1 MIHYISGM
9 EWLNYHHLLY
19 FWVVVREGGLVP
31 AGRVLRL
38 SHPTLSA
45 QVHALEGRLGHKL
58 FTRVGRKL
66 VPTDVGRMVYRYA
79 EEIFSLGNELL
90 EAVRGR
96 PSGQPLRLDVGV
108 LDAVPK
114 LVVRRLLDPALRLA
128 EPVRI
133 VVHEGSY
140 ERLLSELALHNLDI
154 VLADAPVP
162 SGSSVRVFSHPLGEC
177 GVGIFGK
184 AELARRYRRKFP
196 GSLQGAPLLLPLEG
210 SPLRR
215 ALEQWFES
223 NRLRPRVVGEFEDD
237 ALLKVFGGD
246 GLGLF
251 PAPLAIQREVRS
263 RHGVALLGE
272 LAGIRQRFYAVS
284 VRRRLEHPAVV
295 ALTEAARTDVF
306 APP

>member
-1 MIHYISGM
+1 M

-45 QVHALEGRLGHKL
+45 QVHALEERLGHKL
-58 FTRVGRKL
+58 FTRVGRRL

-79 EEIFSLGNELL
+79 DEIFSIGGELL

-114 LVVRRLLDPALRLA
+114 LVVRRLLDPALRIG

-140 ERLLSELALHNLDI
+140 EKLLAELALHNLDI
-154 VLADAPVP
+154 VVADAPVP
-162 SGSSVRVFSHPLGEC
+162 SGSSVRVFSHPLGDC

-184 AELARRYRRKFP
+184 AGLARRYRRGFP
-196 GSLQGAPLLLPLEG
+196 RSLQGAPMLLPLEG
-210 SPLRR
+210 SQLRR
-215 ALEQWFES
+215 ALDQWFEA
-223 NRLRPRVVGEFEDD
+223 NELRPRIVGEFQDD
-237 ALLKVFGGD
+237 ALLEVFGGD

-251 PAPLAIQREVRS
+251 AAPLAVQREVRAQ
-263 RHGVALLGE
+263 HGVALLGE
-272 LAGIRQRFYAVS
+272 LADLRERFYAVS
-284 VRRRLEHPAVV
+284 VQRRLEHPAVV
-295 ALTEAARTDVF
+295 ALTKAARTDVF
-306 APP
+306 ARR

>member
-1 MIHYISGM
+1 V

-45 QVHALEGRLGHKL
+45 QVHALEERLGHKL
-58 FTRVGRKL
+58 FTRVGRRL

-79 EEIFSLGNELL
+79 DEIFSIGGELL

-114 LVVRRLLDPALRLA
+114 LVVRRLLDPALRIG

-140 ERLLSELALHNLDI
+140 EKLLAELALHNLDI
-154 VLADAPVP
+154 VVADAPVP
-162 SGSSVRVFSHPLGEC
+162 SGSSVRVFSHPLGDC

-184 AELARRYRRKFP
+184 AGLARRYRRGFP
-196 GSLQGAPLLLPLEG
+196 RSLQGAPMLLPLEG
-210 SPLRR
+210 SQLRR
-215 ALEQWFES
+215 ALDQWFEA
-223 NRLRPRVVGEFEDD
+223 NELRPRIVGEFQDD
-237 ALLKVFGGD
+237 ALLEVFGGD

-251 PAPLAIQREVRS
+251 AAPLAVQREVRAQ
-263 RHGVALLGE
+263 HGVALLGE
-272 LAGIRQRFYAVS
+272 LADLRERFYAVS
-284 VRRRLEHPAVV
+284 VQRRLEHPAVV
-295 ALTEAARTDVF
+295 ALTKAARTDVF
-306 APP
+306 ARR

>member
-1 MIHYISGM
+1 M

-45 QVHALEGRLGHKL
+45 QVHALEERLGHKL

-79 EEIFSLGNELL
+79 DEIFSIGGELL

-133 VVHEGSY
+133 VVHEGNY
-140 ERLLSELALHNLDI
+140 DKLLSELALHNLDI

-162 SGSSVRVFSHPLGEC
+162 AGSSVRVFSHPLGDC

-184 AELARRYRRKFP
+184 AALARSFRRGFP
-196 GSLQGAPLLLPLEG
+196 RSLQGAPMLLPLEG

-215 ALEQWFES
+215 TLEQWFEA
-223 NRLRPRVVGEFEDD
+223 NQLRPRVVGEFEDD
-237 ALLKVFGGD
+237 ALLKVFGSD

-251 PAPLAIQREVRS
+251 PAPLAVQREVRS
-263 RHGVALLGE
+263 RHGVVLLGQLDGVRE
-272 LAGIRQRFYAVS
+272 RFYAVS

>member
-1 MIHYISGM
+1 M

-45 QVHALEGRLGHKL
+45 QVHALEERLGHRL

-79 EEIFSLGNELL
+79 DEIFSIGNELL

-114 LVVRRLLDPALRLA
+114 LVVRRLLDPALRMA

-140 ERLLSELALHNLDI
+140 DKLLSELALHNLDI

-162 SGSSVRVFSHPLGEC
+162 SGSSVRVFSHPLGDC

-184 AELARRYRRKFP
+184 AELARAYRRRFP
-196 GSLQGAPLLLPLEG
+196 ESLQGAPMLLPLEG

-215 ALEQWFES
+215 ALEQWFEA
-223 NRLRPRVVGEFEDD
+223 NQVRPRVVGEFADD
-237 ALLKVFGGD
+237 ALLKVFGSD

-251 PAPLAIQREVRS
+251 AAPLAVQREVRS
-263 RHGVALLGE
+263 RHGVVLLGE
-272 LAGIRQRFYAVS
+272 LDGVRERFYAVS
-284 VRRRLEHPAVV
+284 VQRRLEHPAVV
-295 ALTEAARTDVF
+295 ALTRAARTDVF
-306 APP
+306 APS

>member
-1 MIHYISGM
+1 V

-45 QVHALEGRLGHKL
+45 QVHALEERLGHKL
-58 FTRVGRKL
+58 FTRVGRRL

-79 EEIFSLGNELL
+79 DEIFSIGGELL

-114 LVVRRLLDPALRLA
+114 LVVRRLLDPALKIG

-140 ERLLSELALHNLDI
+140 DKLLAELALHNLDI
-154 VLADAPVP
+154 VVADAPVP
-162 SGSSVRVFSHPLGEC
+162 SGRVRVVSHPLGDC

-184 AELARRYRRKFP
+184 AGLARRYRRGFP
-196 GSLQGAPLLLPLEG
+196 RSLQGAPMLLPLEG
-210 SPLRR
+210 SQLRR
-215 ALEQWFES
+215 ALDQWFEA
-223 NRLRPRVVGEFEDD
+223 NELHPRIVGEFQDD
-237 ALLKVFGGD
+237 ALLEVFGGD

-251 PAPLAIQREVRS
+251 AAPLAV
-263 RHGVALLGE
+263 
-272 LAGIRQRFYAVS
+272 
-284 VRRRLEHPAVV
+284 
-295 ALTEAARTDVF
+295 
-306 APP
+306 